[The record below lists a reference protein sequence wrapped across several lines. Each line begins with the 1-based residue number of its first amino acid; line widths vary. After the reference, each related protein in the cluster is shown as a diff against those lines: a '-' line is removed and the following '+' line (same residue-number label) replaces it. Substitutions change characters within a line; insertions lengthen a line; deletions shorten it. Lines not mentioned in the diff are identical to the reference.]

1 MPSYNNIEELWNDSD
16 EALKKA
22 LVFGTPLT
30 GNIKPPIIGP
40 LGCDTGSTLT
50 DRVNSLAAPQIVRD
64 NSISP
69 PQYLYRSI
77 AADSL
82 PCPTAINQVFAND
95 SQGLADYVTA
105 TGNTLEL
112 KTIPFIYTTDQN
124 LGAAFDPSAVVWP
137 SFQDATCV
145 VDRNV
150 SGKSLHS
157 NRGYQLGIIYLD
169 EFGRATPALT
179 SLENTVRTSCADSP
193 RLNYAQISIPPTQ
206 LAPKWATHFRFVI
219 KPTKENYETIYC
231 SQIFANMVDGSYWFL
246 LEGENV
252 SKDIRSSD
260 VTDNVSAVS
269 ALPVVRKKL
278 VSIQR
283 KIANNQDSVV
293 EGRDIGTVVFPNAD
307 VKFFIVADTL
317 VRAKRRQL
325 DLKRLGEK
333 KTVDS
338 LIKEIRDRDNYD
350 SQRKISPLTKA
361 IDAIEVNTTNTTIDE
376 QVNFMVNK
384 VKLLIK
390 EKK

>member
-1 MPSYNNIEELWNDSD
+1 MIIAIDGPAATGKSTS
-16 EALKKA
+16 AK
-22 LVFGTPLT
+22 LVSQ
-30 GNIKPPIIGP
+30 K
-40 LGCDTGSTLT
+40 LGFTYLDTGAMYRCVTLLVLRNNVEINNQ
-50 DRVNSLAAPQIVRD
+50 DHLASL
-64 NSISP
+64 
-69 PQYLYRSI
+69 
-77 AADSL
+77 
-82 PCPTAINQVFAND
+82 
-95 SQGLADYVTA
+95 
-105 TGNTLEL
+105 L
-112 KTIPFIYTTDQN
+112 KN
-124 LGAAFDPSAVVWP
+124 
-137 SFQDATCV
+137 FQLDIKK
-145 VDRNV
+145 N
-150 SGKSLHS
+150 GKDHL
-157 NRGYQLGIIYLD
+157 
-169 EFGRATPALT
+169 
-179 SLENTVRTSCADSP
+179 
-193 RLNYAQISIPPTQ
+193 
-206 LAPKWATHFRFVI
+206 
-219 KPTKENYETIYC
+219 
-231 SQIFANMVDGSYWFL
+231 FL

-333 KTVDS
+333 KTIDS

-390 EKK
+390 EKNKYE

>member
-1 MPSYNNIEELWNDSD
+1 MIIAIDGPAATGKSTS
-16 EALKKA
+16 AK
-22 LVFGTPLT
+22 LVSQ
-30 GNIKPPIIGP
+30 K
-40 LGCDTGSTLT
+40 LGFTYLDTGAMYRCVTLLVLRNNVKINNQ
-50 DRVNSLAAPQIVRD
+50 DHLASL
-64 NSISP
+64 
-69 PQYLYRSI
+69 
-77 AADSL
+77 
-82 PCPTAINQVFAND
+82 
-95 SQGLADYVTA
+95 
-105 TGNTLEL
+105 L
-112 KTIPFIYTTDQN
+112 KN
-124 LGAAFDPSAVVWP
+124 
-137 SFQDATCV
+137 FQLDIKK
-145 VDRNV
+145 N
-150 SGKSLHS
+150 GKDHL
-157 NRGYQLGIIYLD
+157 
-169 EFGRATPALT
+169 
-179 SLENTVRTSCADSP
+179 
-193 RLNYAQISIPPTQ
+193 
-206 LAPKWATHFRFVI
+206 
-219 KPTKENYETIYC
+219 
-231 SQIFANMVDGSYWFL
+231 FL

-283 KIANNQDSVV
+283 KIADNQDSVV

-333 KTVDS
+333 KTIDS

>member
-1 MPSYNNIEELWNDSD
+1 M
-16 EALKKA
+16 
-22 LVFGTPLT
+22 
-30 GNIKPPIIGP
+30 IIAIDGP
-40 LGCDTGSTLT
+40 
-50 DRVNSLAAPQIVRD
+50 AA
-64 NSISP
+64 
-69 PQYLYRSI
+69 
-77 AADSL
+77 
-82 PCPTAINQVFAND
+82 
-95 SQGLADYVTA
+95 
-105 TGNTLEL
+105 
-112 KTIPFIYTTDQN
+112 
-124 LGAAFDPSAVVWP
+124 
-137 SFQDATCV
+137 
-145 VDRNV
+145 
-150 SGKSLHS
+150 SGKSTTAKLVAKK
-157 NRGYQLGIIYLD
+157 LKVTYLD
-169 EFGRATPALT
+169 TGAMYRCVTLLVLRNNVEINNQDHLA
-179 SLENTVRTSCADSP
+179 SLLKNF
-193 RLNYAQISIPPTQ
+193 Q
-206 LAPKWATHFRFVI
+206 LDI
-219 KPTKENYETIYC
+219 KKNGK
-231 SQIFANMVDGSYWFL
+231 DHLFL
-246 LEGENV
+246 LDGENV

-283 KIANNQDSVV
+283 KIADNQDSVV

-333 KTVDS
+333 KTIDS

>member
-1 MPSYNNIEELWNDSD
+1 MIIAIDGPAATGKSTSAKLVSQKLGFTYLDTGAMYRCVTLLVLRNNIEIKNQDHLASL
-16 EALKKA
+16 LKNFQ
-22 LVFGTPLT
+22 LD
-30 GNIKPPIIGP
+30 IKK
-40 LGCDTGSTLT
+40 
-50 DRVNSLAAPQIVRD
+50 N
-64 NSISP
+64 
-69 PQYLYRSI
+69 
-77 AADSL
+77 
-82 PCPTAINQVFAND
+82 
-95 SQGLADYVTA
+95 
-105 TGNTLEL
+105 
-112 KTIPFIYTTDQN
+112 
-124 LGAAFDPSAVVWP
+124 
-137 SFQDATCV
+137 
-145 VDRNV
+145 
-150 SGKSLHS
+150 GKDHL
-157 NRGYQLGIIYLD
+157 
-169 EFGRATPALT
+169 
-179 SLENTVRTSCADSP
+179 
-193 RLNYAQISIPPTQ
+193 
-206 LAPKWATHFRFVI
+206 
-219 KPTKENYETIYC
+219 
-231 SQIFANMVDGSYWFL
+231 FL
-246 LEGENV
+246 LDGENV

-283 KIANNQDSVV
+283 KIADNQDSVV

-333 KTVDS
+333 KTIDS

>member
-1 MPSYNNIEELWNDSD
+1 MIIAIDGPAATGKSTS
-16 EALKKA
+16 AK
-22 LVFGTPLT
+22 LVSQ
-30 GNIKPPIIGP
+30 K
-40 LGCDTGSTLT
+40 LGFTYLDTGAMYRCVTLLVLRNNVEINNQ
-50 DRVNSLAAPQIVRD
+50 DHLASL
-64 NSISP
+64 
-69 PQYLYRSI
+69 
-77 AADSL
+77 
-82 PCPTAINQVFAND
+82 
-95 SQGLADYVTA
+95 
-105 TGNTLEL
+105 L
-112 KTIPFIYTTDQN
+112 KN
-124 LGAAFDPSAVVWP
+124 
-137 SFQDATCV
+137 FQLDIKK
-145 VDRNV
+145 N
-150 SGKSLHS
+150 GKDHL
-157 NRGYQLGIIYLD
+157 
-169 EFGRATPALT
+169 
-179 SLENTVRTSCADSP
+179 
-193 RLNYAQISIPPTQ
+193 
-206 LAPKWATHFRFVI
+206 
-219 KPTKENYETIYC
+219 
-231 SQIFANMVDGSYWFL
+231 FL
-246 LEGENV
+246 LDGENV

-283 KIANNQDSVV
+283 KIADNQDSVV

-333 KTVDS
+333 KTIDS

-390 EKK
+390 EKNKYE

>member
-1 MPSYNNIEELWNDSD
+1 MIIAIDGPAATGKSTS
-16 EALKKA
+16 AK
-22 LVFGTPLT
+22 LVSQ
-30 GNIKPPIIGP
+30 K
-40 LGCDTGSTLT
+40 LGFTYLDTGAMYRCVTLLVLRNNVEINNQ
-50 DRVNSLAAPQIVRD
+50 DHLASL
-64 NSISP
+64 
-69 PQYLYRSI
+69 
-77 AADSL
+77 
-82 PCPTAINQVFAND
+82 
-95 SQGLADYVTA
+95 
-105 TGNTLEL
+105 L
-112 KTIPFIYTTDQN
+112 KN
-124 LGAAFDPSAVVWP
+124 
-137 SFQDATCV
+137 FQLDIKK
-145 VDRNV
+145 N
-150 SGKSLHS
+150 GKDHL
-157 NRGYQLGIIYLD
+157 
-169 EFGRATPALT
+169 
-179 SLENTVRTSCADSP
+179 
-193 RLNYAQISIPPTQ
+193 
-206 LAPKWATHFRFVI
+206 
-219 KPTKENYETIYC
+219 
-231 SQIFANMVDGSYWFL
+231 FL
-246 LEGENV
+246 LDGENV

-283 KIANNQDSVV
+283 KIADNQDAVV

-333 KTVDS
+333 KTIDS

-390 EKK
+390 EKNKYE

>member
-1 MPSYNNIEELWNDSD
+1 MIIAIDGPAATGKSTS
-16 EALKKA
+16 AK
-22 LVFGTPLT
+22 LVSQ
-30 GNIKPPIIGP
+30 K
-40 LGCDTGSTLT
+40 LGFTYLDTGAMYRCVTLLVLRNNVEINNQ
-50 DRVNSLAAPQIVRD
+50 DHLASL
-64 NSISP
+64 
-69 PQYLYRSI
+69 
-77 AADSL
+77 
-82 PCPTAINQVFAND
+82 
-95 SQGLADYVTA
+95 
-105 TGNTLEL
+105 L
-112 KTIPFIYTTDQN
+112 KN
-124 LGAAFDPSAVVWP
+124 
-137 SFQDATCV
+137 FQLDIKK
-145 VDRNV
+145 N
-150 SGKSLHS
+150 GKDHL
-157 NRGYQLGIIYLD
+157 
-169 EFGRATPALT
+169 
-179 SLENTVRTSCADSP
+179 
-193 RLNYAQISIPPTQ
+193 
-206 LAPKWATHFRFVI
+206 
-219 KPTKENYETIYC
+219 
-231 SQIFANMVDGSYWFL
+231 FL
-246 LEGENV
+246 LDGEDV

-283 KIANNQDSVV
+283 KIADNQDSVV

-333 KTVDS
+333 KTIDS

>member
-1 MPSYNNIEELWNDSD
+1 MIIAIDGPAATGKSTS
-16 EALKKA
+16 AK
-22 LVFGTPLT
+22 LVSQ
-30 GNIKPPIIGP
+30 K
-40 LGCDTGSTLT
+40 LGFTYLDTGAMYRCVTLLALRNNVEINNQ
-50 DRVNSLAAPQIVRD
+50 DHLASL
-64 NSISP
+64 
-69 PQYLYRSI
+69 
-77 AADSL
+77 
-82 PCPTAINQVFAND
+82 
-95 SQGLADYVTA
+95 
-105 TGNTLEL
+105 L
-112 KTIPFIYTTDQN
+112 KN
-124 LGAAFDPSAVVWP
+124 
-137 SFQDATCV
+137 FQLDIKK
-145 VDRNV
+145 N
-150 SGKSLHS
+150 GKDHL
-157 NRGYQLGIIYLD
+157 
-169 EFGRATPALT
+169 
-179 SLENTVRTSCADSP
+179 
-193 RLNYAQISIPPTQ
+193 
-206 LAPKWATHFRFVI
+206 
-219 KPTKENYETIYC
+219 
-231 SQIFANMVDGSYWFL
+231 FL
-246 LEGENV
+246 LDGENV

-283 KIANNQDSVV
+283 KIADNQDSVV

-333 KTVDS
+333 KTIDS

>member
-1 MPSYNNIEELWNDSD
+1 MIIAIDGPAATGKSTS
-16 EALKKA
+16 AK
-22 LVFGTPLT
+22 LVSQ
-30 GNIKPPIIGP
+30 K
-40 LGCDTGSTLT
+40 LGFTYLDTGAMYRCVTLLVLRNNVEINNQ
-50 DRVNSLAAPQIVRD
+50 DHLASL
-64 NSISP
+64 
-69 PQYLYRSI
+69 
-77 AADSL
+77 
-82 PCPTAINQVFAND
+82 
-95 SQGLADYVTA
+95 
-105 TGNTLEL
+105 L
-112 KTIPFIYTTDQN
+112 KN
-124 LGAAFDPSAVVWP
+124 
-137 SFQDATCV
+137 FQLDIKK
-145 VDRNV
+145 N
-150 SGKSLHS
+150 GKDHL
-157 NRGYQLGIIYLD
+157 
-169 EFGRATPALT
+169 
-179 SLENTVRTSCADSP
+179 
-193 RLNYAQISIPPTQ
+193 
-206 LAPKWATHFRFVI
+206 
-219 KPTKENYETIYC
+219 
-231 SQIFANMVDGSYWFL
+231 FL
-246 LEGENV
+246 LDGENV

-283 KIANNQDSVV
+283 KIADNQDSVV

-307 VKFFIVADTL
+307 VKFFIVADTV

-333 KTVDS
+333 KTIDS